1 ELSPIIGL
9 ADDEDATP
17 WDDARFAAW
26 RQSQNGATE
35 GMRRLRTAMLFGLM
49 SALDRKT
56 PPQALL
62 TQLDGPE
69 TVWVKTPPPAFMR
82 QLDLAA
88 DEGRIGETVLLA
100 LVALDS
106 ANSGAPSPMT
116 LSAAVSALQR
126 IGLGAEARAIAIEAV
141 LSREF

>member
-1 ELSPIIGL
+1 MP
-9 ADDEDATP
+9 
-17 WDDARFAAW
+17 
-26 RQSQNGATE
+26 E
-35 GMRRLRTAMLFGLM
+35 GVRRLRTAMLFGLM

-62 TQLDGPE
+62 SQLDGPQIL
-69 TVWVKTPPPAFMR
+69 WVKTPPPAFMR

-100 LVALDS
+100 LIALDETH
-106 ANSGAPSPMT
+106 NGAPSPMT

-126 IGLGAEARAIAIEAV
+126 VGLKAEASAIAIEAV